1 MVKRVIVMALL
12 ATFVS
17 APAFAQRVEVS
28 GLFGWTL
35 SDGVTG
41 APVLSGDGNLYDTID
56 VKDSA
61 SWGFS
66 VGFNA
71 TETSR
76 SRLPL
81 RPADELAGN

>member
-1 MVKRVIVMALL
+1 MVKRIIVMALL

-35 SDGVTG
+35 SDGVNG
-41 APVLSGDGNLYDTID
+41 DPVLAGDGNLYDTVD

-61 SWGFS
+61 SWGFA
-66 VGFNA
+66 VGINA
-71 TETSR
+71 TDNVEIGF
-76 SRLPL
+76 LY
-81 RPADELAGN
+81 GQ